1 MIKKL
6 KVYQIKFLKIIF
18 KHWIPEEQSK
28 VEVAQGLYSWIIK
41 NRPAHF
47 EFHCPVCG
55 QLLAVK
61 NIEEKHFMKDCVVL
75 IYKCNKKC
83 QFNVQRRFT
92 HGMIEIKN
100 M

>member
-6 KVYQIKFLKIIF
+6 KVYWIKFINFIF
-18 KHWIPEEQSK
+18 KPWIPEPQSK
-28 VEVAQGLYSWIIK
+28 VKVAQGLYDWIIK

-47 EFHCPVCG
+47 EFYCPVCG
-55 QLLAVK
+55 QLLTVK
-61 NIEEKHFMKDCVVL
+61 NIEDKHFMKDCVVL

-92 HGMIEIKN
+92 LDMDEIK
-100 M
+100 